1 VKQRN
6 KEKDSEHLLIANYL
20 TNYCLIQPVKISVV
34 LQTIMRQNLQMD
46 LEKLISCTLASYKD
60 GSRPKKAG
68 EHIIFKLFSKLS
80 LIKHT
85 ASLDKVFQT

>member
-1 VKQRN
+1 
-6 KEKDSEHLLIANYL
+6 
-20 TNYCLIQPVKISVV
+20 
-34 LQTIMRQNLQMD
+34 MD